1 MIYTDVT
8 ITINGNRSTISN
20 RILLY
25 RGDRDL
31 EIGFQIQNQKFRFS
45 DNIENLI
52 SAADAAFGQLVIKKP
67 DDTKIISE
75 MTRCYDGKVIFVI
88 TKEMID
94 ELTEVGFYDIQIR
107 LYDIS
112 RIARITI
119 PPISKAIEVK
129 EPMIVD
135 DYDIPP
141 HDGPITFAYN
151 ESNQELIVG
160 NADIIYDAKNEE
172 LLIQG
177 LSIKEV

>member
-31 EIGFQIQNQKFRFS
+31 EISFQIQNQKFRFS

-67 DDTKIISE
+67 DGTKIISD
-75 MTRCYDGKVIFVI
+75 MTRCYEGKVVFVI

-94 ELTEVGFYDIQIR
+94 DLTEVGFYDIQIR

-112 RIARITI
+112 RISRITI
-119 PPISKAIEVK
+119 PPIPKAIEVK
-129 EPMIVD
+129 EPMIVE

-141 HDGPITFAYN
+141 HDEPITFTYN
-151 ESNQELIVG
+151 ESNQELTIG

-172 LLIQG
+172 LIIPG